1 MPKPSVMEVELSAKS
16 AAFHTELPYSSA
28 ELSMQIKNSV
38 FLVTGGASGLGAASA
53 RMAAEGGGKVVIA
66 DLQVEAGEKLAKELG
81 GRFAKTD
88 VSNEADGKA
97 AVALAL
103 KEFGGLHV
111 LVNCAGIALAERTI
125 GKDAPHD
132 LGRFVKVITVNVV
145 GTFNM
150 IRLAA
155 DAMAKAGANASGE
168 RGVIVNT
175 ASVAAYDGQIGQA
188 AYSASKG
195 AIVGMT
201 LPVARDLSRNG
212 IRICTIAPGIF
223 ETPLLA
229 ALPKEAQE
237 SLGKQ
242 VPFPSRL
249 GRPAEFAQMVK
260 SIVEI
265 EMLNAETIR
274 LDGAIRM
281 APK

>member
-1 MPKPSVMEVELSAKS
+1 
-16 AAFHTELPYSSA
+16 
-28 ELSMQIKNSV
+28 MQIRNSI
-38 FLVTGGASGLGAASA
+38 FLVTGGASGLGAATV
-53 RMAAEGGGKVVIA
+53 RMAAEGGAKVVIA
-66 DLQVEAGEKLAKELG
+66 DLQVDAGEKLAKEIG
-81 GRFAKTD
+81 GRFARTD

-111 LVNCAGIALAERTI
+111 LVNCAGIALAERTL
-125 GKDAPHD
+125 GKEAPHD

-155 DAMAKAGANASGE
+155 DAMAKASPNAAGE

-175 ASVAAYDGQIGQA
+175 ASVAAFDGQIGQA

-195 AIVGMT
+195 GIVGMT
-201 LPVARDLSRNG
+201 LPIARDLSRNG
-212 IRICTIAPGIF
+212 IRVVTIAPGLF
-223 ETPLLA
+223 LTPMLLG
-229 ALPKEAQE
+229 LPKEAQE

-242 VPFPSRL
+242 VPFPPRL
-249 GRPAEFAQMVK
+249 GNPVEYAALARH
-260 SIVEI
+260 IVEN
-265 EMLNAETIR
+265 EMLNGETIR